1 MKNFNKTIKKYIYK
15 YNKMTP
21 MNKDMIIN
29 VIIHLLFFLIIIFLI
44 IK

>member
-1 MKNFNKTIKKYIYK
+1 MKKSNKIIKKYIDKYK
-15 YNKMTP
+15 NMTP
-21 MNKDMIIN
+21 MNKDMILN